1 MSSAVAFEWD
11 DLAIIHGLDTDKFAR
26 FKEII
31 YRIAEIDPYE
41 RRRKILCMRAFI
53 KWGECAP
60 IVWKCNELK
69 RQLQERNAL
78 YEVLH
83 NSYLKDVIVVAHHI
97 KNVSQLVKEKLS
109 YDLYDVDAMP
119 LTQIRSV
126 IEQAVKIPK
135 QTSVQFKET
144 LLNAG
149 LIDEELGRAPN
160 PWESS
165 KAYLSYQKRKHEDT
179 GEFAFPRTMRTI
191 SMPLKA
197 PDTHRVLIHYCENCI
212 GVLTEQ
218 HTLSA
223 NILTQYS
230 HAHTLNTHTL
240 STDIFNSVLTL
251 SQRTLS

>member
-1 MSSAVAFEWD
+1 MTSPVAFEWD
-11 DLAIIHGLDTDKFAR
+11 DLAIIHGLDTQKFAR

-53 KWGECAP
+53 KWVECAP

-69 RQLQERNAL
+69 RQLQERNAT

-83 NSYLKDVIVVAHHI
+83 NAYLKDVIVVAHHI

-109 YDLYDVDAMP
+109 YDLYDIDAMP

-126 IEQAVKIPK
+126 IDQAVKIPK

-160 PWESS
+160 PWENS
-165 KAYLSYQKRKHEDT
+165 KAYLSYQKRKHADEDV
-179 GEFAFPRTMRTI
+179 EFAFPRNMRTI

-197 PDTHRVLIHYCENCI
+197 PDTHRVLIHYCDNCI
-212 GVLTEQ
+212 GMLCSQNSTLLQ
-218 HTLSA
+218 HTLSIH
-223 NILTQYS
+223 ILSQ
-230 HAHTLNTHTL
+230 NTHPRCTL
-240 STDIFNSVLTL
+240 
-251 SQRTLS
+251 